1 MNFVKIAHQALRLVW
16 RITKPVTQGARVIVV
31 REGKILLVK
40 HAYQNQYFL
49 PGGRVKKGE
58 TFEQAARR
66 ELLEEVGIE
75 ATALKLF
82 GVYNN
87 FYEHKKDTIVVFL
100 AEVLQSKRARDVE
113 IESFGFFL
121 LDQLPVNV
129 SPGTRRRVEEYINKT
144 SANHG
149 AW

>member
-1 MNFVKIAHQALRLVW
+1 MLFNKLLAHWKCSTILILNHEFCEDSPSGFANGLACYEACHARGTGNDHQRWKGLVGQTCLSEPIFFTW
-16 RITKPVTQGARVIVV
+16 
-31 REGKILLVK
+31 GK
-40 HAYQNQYFL
+40 
-49 PGGRVKKGE
+49 GKKGE

-113 IESFGFFL
+113 IE
-121 LDQLPVNV
+121 
-129 SPGTRRRVEEYINKT
+129 
-144 SANHG
+144 
-149 AW
+149 

>member
-1 MNFVKIAHQALRLVW
+1 LRMVW
-16 RITKPVTQGARVIVV
+16 RVTKPVTQGARVMII
-31 REGKILLVK
+31 RDGKVLLVK

-49 PGGRVKKGE
+49 PGGMVKKGE

-66 ELLEEVGIE
+66 ELLEEVGVE

-82 GVYNN
+82 GVYHN

-100 AEVLQSKRARDVE
+100 ADVLQTMRAGDVE

-121 LDQLPVNV
+121 LDQLPANA
-129 SPGTRRRVEEYINKT
+129 SPGTRRRVAEYINKT
-144 SANHG
+144 WANHG